1 MTFIIA
7 EAGVNHNGDY
17 VEAYKLCDAAKASGA
32 DAVKFQVFNS
42 KKLWGDSRIEH
53 LELHEAEFVNLAWHC
68 HDIGIEFMATPFDA
82 DAVRF
87 VEQLGVKRMKIAS
100 GCINRWEILDAIYPK
115 LPVILS
121 TGMSRWDEI
130 QAAVNRLDNPLTLL
144 HCTSSYPCAPEDVNL
159 TAIETL
165 REFGLPVGFSDHT
178 QDTTCAIAA
187 AALGATVIEKHL
199 TLYRGQRGPDHLSS
213 IEPDEFSKMVQAI
226 RTVEKALG
234 DGVKRVMPCETE
246 LRKVWLR

>member
-1 MTFIIA
+1 MTFLIA
-7 EAGVNHNGDY
+7 EIGVNHNGSY
-17 VEAYKLCDAAKASGA
+17 VEAYKLCDAAKAAGA

-42 KKLWGDSRIEH
+42 KKLWGDDRIEH
-53 LELHEAEFVNLAWHC
+53 LELHEAEFINLAWHC
-68 HDIGIEFMATPFDA
+68 KDIGIEFMATPFDA
-82 DAVRF
+82 AAVVF

-121 TGMSRWDEI
+121 TGMSQWDEI

-144 HCTSSYPCAPEDVNL
+144 HCTSSYPCQPEDVNL
-159 TAIETL
+159 NAMTTL

-178 QDTTCAIAA
+178 QDITCAIAA
-187 AALGATVIEKHL
+187 VALGAAVIEKHL
-199 TLYRGQRGPDHLSS
+199 TLYRGQIGPDHLSS
-213 IEPDEFSKMVQAI
+213 IEPDEFAKMVQAI

-234 DGVKRVMPCETE
+234 DGVKRVMPCEE
-246 LRKVWLR
+246 KLRKVWLR